1 MAALPYQDIFAAS
14 PATTRGQG
22 TTISVDAKGEKLF
35 YGCGRSVIIRSVSNP
50 LSAEVFTEHAKDVT
64 VAKPSPSGAWVA
76 SGDASGVIKVWS
88 LDNPEHVIK
97 FEAQCL
103 GGAIHD
109 IQWSPDSQRI
119 VAVGDGKDSF
129 GRVFMWDTGSSV
141 GEIAG
146 HSKKILSCDFKPV
159 KPFQIATASEDFQV
173 TLLDGPPFKFSK
185 TLKDHTKF
193 VNCVR
198 YSPDGTKYCT
208 VGSDMLGFIYDC
220 ASNSKIGEL
229 KGHKGTLYACSW
241 SSDSSK
247 LVTASADKT
256 VIVWDAN
263 TFANI
268 GTWSIGGAKPAT
280 EDMQVGVAWVPNSNQ
295 IISLSLRG
303 DLTYLDAS
311 SAGKIVRVIKGH
323 NKNITALTTDPKK
336 SVIVSASYDGL
347 VNKFAMGQA
356 EGQSLQ
362 GKWHTNAIADHAI
375 CGDVLVS
382 CGLDDTFRTADL
394 SKMEVVGEGL
404 SLGGQP
410 TGLSVSS
417 DGQLCVIA
425 TNKALLCVR
434 KQGASWKIAS
444 TTPISFGASGISLSP
459 AQNEVAVACEDN
471 KIRIFSLSGDKLAP
485 VQELSEH
492 HGSVTKVAYS
502 PCGRMLASGDVGKE
516 VILWD
521 AASKSVKTK
530 GMTFHLAKITCLD
543 WSPDSSKFAT
553 GGLDSKI
560 IVWSV
565 EGGPNKRT
573 VLDRANVGGVT
584 AVKFLSPG
592 QLVSTGA
599 DCNIKVW
606 VV

>member
-1 MAALPYQDIFAAS
+1 MVHLWLRLD
-14 PATTRGQG
+14 ATRW
-22 TTISVDAKGEKLF
+22 IELCA
-35 YGCGRSVIIRSVSNP
+35 
-50 LSAEVFTEHAKDVT
+50 
-64 VAKPSPSGAWVA
+64 
-76 SGDASGVIKVWS
+76 ASGVIKVWS

-119 VAVGDGKDSF
+119 VAVGDGQLSSYPADPGVS
-129 GRVFMWDTGSSV
+129 DTEMQQARIRLDASSCGILAAGLMLQNAQTSILIRTSSSV

-173 TLLDGPPFKFSK
+173 LTKTYELSWFNLARPLVFGDDECLRKHVGKKLQIVKLTLHDSG
-185 TLKDHTKF
+185 HTARWTSVQVF
-193 VNCVR
+193 QDPQGHFNTSMQWQLLLTERLLTYTGSHQVR
-198 YSPDGTKYCT
+198 QLCT

-220 ASNSKIGEL
+220 ASNSKIGSSTPSTFLNEVYRPAGEL

-311 SAGKIVRVIKGH
+311 SAGKIVRVNPAAVIKGH

-434 KQGASWKIAS
+434 KQVESSPPPPNAPDTTQGASWKIAS

-459 AQNEVAVACEDN
+459 AQNEADYHCCL
-471 KIRIFSLSGDKLAP
+471 I
-485 VQELSEH
+485 SEVN
-492 HGSVTKVAYS
+492 S
-502 PCGRMLASGDVGKE
+502 
-516 VILWD
+516 
-521 AASKSVKTK
+521 
-530 GMTFHLAKITCLD
+530 
-543 WSPDSSKFAT
+543 
-553 GGLDSKI
+553 
-560 IVWSV
+560 
-565 EGGPNKRT
+565 
-573 VLDRANVGGVT
+573 
-584 AVKFLSPG
+584 
-592 QLVSTGA
+592 
-599 DCNIKVW
+599 
-606 VV
+606 